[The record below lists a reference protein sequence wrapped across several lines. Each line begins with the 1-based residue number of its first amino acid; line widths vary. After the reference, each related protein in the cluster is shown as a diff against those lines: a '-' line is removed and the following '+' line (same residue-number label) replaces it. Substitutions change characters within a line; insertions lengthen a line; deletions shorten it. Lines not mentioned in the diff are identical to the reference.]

1 MSTAEQ
7 QAAEDEMFD
16 KDGNKIVFRDRP
28 AAPLR
33 EVDDHG
39 RAITRMSNAG
49 ARSSRGMDP
58 MEIVRDHW
66 NKGVVEDEKW
76 LGLFS
81 ACIQAGGAEV
91 DMAAAADQADRAYFE
106 WWQRM
111 EAKDS
116 AG

>member
-1 MSTAEQ
+1 MNTPAQQPEAE
-7 QAAEDEMFD
+7 EMFD

-28 AAPLR
+28 MPVH
-33 EVDDHG
+33 EVDDQG
-39 RAITRMSNAG
+39 RAITRMSGAG

-66 NKGVVEDEKW
+66 NKGIVEEEKW
-76 LGLFS
+76 LSLYA
-81 ACIQAGGAEV
+81 ACIQAGGPEV
-91 DMAAAADQADRAYFE
+91 DIAVAADQADRAYFE

>member
-1 MSTAEQ
+1 MNTPAQQPEAE
-7 QAAEDEMFD
+7 EMFD

-28 AAPLR
+28 QPLT
-33 EVDDHG
+33 EVDDQG
-39 RAITRMSNAG
+39 RAITRMSGGG

-66 NKGVVEDEKW
+66 NKGIVENEKW
-76 LGLFS
+76 LQLFG
-81 ACIQAGGAEV
+81 ACIQAAGGEGA
-91 DMAAAADQADRAYFE
+91 DMGQVADQADRAYFE

-111 EAKDS
+111 EATRA